1 MMRDDRMEAQKRI
14 EDIRARLLGED
25 ISADELK
32 RLQIQI
38 DAIEKWKRLAAGDDH
53 DHDQGGD
60 HDHVHK
66 IELLPQL
73 PDRGPTEAP

>member
-1 MMRDDRMEAQKRI
+1 MSNDRVEVQKRM

-25 ISADELK
+25 ISVEELTK
-32 RLQIQI
+32 LQVQI
-38 DAIEKWKRLAAGDDH
+38 DAIEKWKRLTAGDDH

-66 IELLPQL
+66 LEMLPQI
-73 PDRGPTEAP
+73 PERGPIERP